1 MFMKF
6 ICTVL
11 LVFFLFP
18 VFASKGDKE
27 AYKVFNGKG
36 RKVNYEEMLKAA
48 NKSDIVFFGE
58 MHNNPICH
66 WLELELTKDMYAAK
80 GSNLVLGAEMFEVD
94 NQLLL
99 NEYMSK
105 MIRKKDFEAE
115 AKLWSNYKTDYAP
128 IVDFAR
134 EKGLKF
140 TATNIP
146 RRYAAIVNFNGFE
159 GLDSINAMERGLMA
173 PPPIKYIDT
182 LECYA
187 NIAKSIGGGMPAHMT
202 MNLGKAQAM
211 KDATMAHF
219 IMKSGAFNEK
229 TILHFNGSY
238 HSDNHQGIV
247 WYVNQAIRKTSYE
260 LKVLTITC
268 LEQVNIDT
276 ISNEDAAKADFI
288 IIIPASMTKT
298 QPSDPPAMTMPPVSA
313 KMDDKA
319 KEKEK
324 EKEAKPK
331 EEVKPKTDADDNDGG
346 DDDDDD

>member
-1 MFMKF
+1 MKF
-6 ICTVL
+6 IYPIVFLVL
-11 LVFFLFP
+11 LLP
-18 VFASKGDKE
+18 LLSMKSDKP
-27 AYKVFNGKG
+27 AYKVYNSKG
-36 RKVNYEEMLKAA
+36 HTVDYDDLLKAA
-48 NKSDIVFFGE
+48 KKSDIIFFGE
-58 MHNNPICH
+58 LHPNPICH
-66 WLELELTKDMYAAK
+66 WLELELTRDLYAAK
-80 GSNLVLGAEMFEVD
+80 GQNLVLGAEMFEAD

-115 AKLWSNYKTDYAP
+115 AKLWPNYRTDYAP

-134 EKGLKF
+134 EKGLRF

-146 RRYAAIVNFNGFE
+146 RRYAALVNFNGFE

-173 PPPIKYIDT
+173 PLPLKYVDT

-268 LEQVNIDT
+268 LEQENIDT
-276 ISNEDAAKADFI
+276 ISQEDAAKADFI
-288 IIIPASMTKT
+288 IIIPSTMTGSS
-298 QPSDPPAMTMPPVSA
+298 PAEPPAPKAPPVMP
-313 KMDDKA
+313 KLKEKA
-319 KEKEK
+319 KDSLQKP
-324 EKEAKPK
+324 AIKPK
-331 EEVKPKTDADDNDGG
+331 SAS
-346 DDDDDD
+346 DDDDAGGEDDD